1 MTKYF
6 EFINQDVSI
15 GLTIIFVCC
24 VFTVLATF
32 FDLWTAIEAVK
43 AVGGKPSSH
52 PMKRTG
58 QKIIDYLR
66 LIFFVLMIDVLG
78 LMCFQ
83 FYSIP
88 YCVVVMTAGILCREG
103 LSMREN
109 YKLKKSG
116 AVEALDWAA
125 QIMQCHSSDEAKM
138 IIKTIGDSIQTRKKH
153 EKE

>member
-1 MTKYF
+1 MKELFYF
-6 EFINQDVSI
+6 IEQDIRI
-15 GLTIIFVCC
+15 GITIIFACC

-32 FDLWTAIEAVK
+32 FDMWTAIEAIK
-43 AVGGKPSSH
+43 ASGGKPSSH

-78 LMCFQ
+78 LLCLP

-88 YCVVVMTAGILCREG
+88 WCVVVMTAGILGREG
-103 LSMREN
+103 LSMKEN

-116 AVEALDWAA
+116 AVEVIDMATKIVECMTA
-125 QIMQCHSSDEAKM
+125 DEAQK
-138 IIKTIGDSIQTRKKH
+138 IIKVIKETQNLKRKQ
-153 EKE
+153 